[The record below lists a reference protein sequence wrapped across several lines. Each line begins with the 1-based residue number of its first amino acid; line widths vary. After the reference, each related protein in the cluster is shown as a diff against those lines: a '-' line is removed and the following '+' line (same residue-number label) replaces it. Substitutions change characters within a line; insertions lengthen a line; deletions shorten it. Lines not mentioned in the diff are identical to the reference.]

1 MSKSHGAILTVTL
14 LKEKGYD
21 PLAFRF
27 MCLNS
32 HYRKQ
37 LVFSYDALDQAMAT
51 LKKLRN
57 RIFSISDS
65 GDRNIEKEE
74 ELRNRFVEALSD
86 DLNTA
91 NALSVVYDVLKEES
105 LSGCSKLVLIRDFDQ
120 VLSLDLI
127 QEKKTLDNEQFILE
141 QIAKRTEAKRNKD
154 FALADAI
161 RDDLLKQGIRLIDG
175 RDGTTYEVID

>member
-1 MSKSHGAILTVTL
+1 M
-14 LKEKGYD
+14 
-21 PLAFRF
+21 
-27 MCLNS
+27 
-32 HYRKQ
+32 
-37 LVFSYDALDQAMAT
+37 
-51 LKKLRN
+51 
-57 RIFSISDS
+57 
-65 GDRNIEKEE
+65 
-74 ELRNRFVEALSD
+74 RNRFVEALSD